1 MIWSNLWYGFN
12 LFKPSISYTSI
23 HNSNNPYIPIG
34 RSIIN
39 INSNITQC
47 ITFNSA
53 NNIMKSS
60 VIGGD
65 ERYNKTNNHEEIWQ
79 IYSNIEKKGLLD
91 LLQSDI
97 YPIPDKLE
105 LLVYYNFIFNHSSR
119 SSIFNGGLLDDYNFE
134 DF

>member
-1 MIWSNLWYGFN
+1 
-12 LFKPSISYTSI
+12 
-23 HNSNNPYIPIG
+23 
-34 RSIIN
+34 
-39 INSNITQC
+39 
-47 ITFNSA
+47 
-53 NNIMKSS
+53 MKSS